1 MNELEESFDYEK
13 VNHSICK
20 RAVLMS
26 QLLMGYGM
34 FQSMKIYSDIMK
46 LDLDYGKVEMLTD
59 LVHEYID
66 ADINVSELLLNKDE
80 LANKSVQMYQDL
92 QKFLNEFLSRE
103 SHATVMAFYK
113 HLYYKSQS
121 SYITQSQI
129 KMCFLAINALI
140 FYVMGEYTKEDVR
153 NDITSIDPLGM
164 KGEVIDSMYV
174 RKLLMELEDKY
185 YEISKKRE
193 ERKAAKEGT
202 EYEEEEEEED
212 ERYEEEE
219 EEEEEEKNKGEMEED
234 EEDEDE
240 DNEDY
245 DEEYED
251 DEDEDDEDYDYDD
264 EYEDVEFEDDEDYDY
279 DEKDD

>member
-34 FQSMKIYSDIMK
+34 FQSMKVYSDILK

-80 LANKSVQMYQDL
+80 LANKSVLMYQDL

-103 SHATVMAFYK
+103 NHATVMAFYK

-202 EYEEEEEEED
+202 EYEEEEEE
-212 ERYEEEE
+212 
-219 EEEEEEKNKGEMEED
+219 KNKGEMEEY
-234 EEDEDE
+234 EDE

-245 DEEYED
+245 DEEYDNDE